1 MLKRMKNGE
10 LTERDIYYIKQKL
23 MGFATILCGLGSAVV
38 TEGDITFLVLALPFG
53 LYIMFTKERVT
64 TE

>member
-10 LTERDIYYIKQKL
+10 LTERDIYYMRQKL
-23 MGFATILCGLGSAVV
+23 IGFVTILCGLVSVV
-38 TEGDITFLVLALPFG
+38 ITEGDITFLILALPLG
-53 LYIMFTKERVT
+53 LYIMITKERVI

>member
-1 MLKRMKNGE
+1 MFKRMKNGE

-23 MGFATILCGLGSAVV
+23 IGFATILCGFGSVVV
-38 TEGDITFLVLALPFG
+38 TEGDITFLVPALLFG
-53 LYIMFTKERVT
+53 VYIMFTKERVI